1 MGVTIDD
8 ARAIAATLPRSY
20 EAIVRDRVKFRVGQ
34 IVYAAI
40 SRDETVMGFGFP
52 KAEREALVASD
63 PEKFRLPSRPSDMRY
78 HWVEVYLDAIDAE
91 EMRELVI
98 EAWRMCV
105 PKKISALI
113 P

>member
-1 MGVTIDD
+1 M
-8 ARAIAATLPRSY
+8 PRTS
-20 EAIVRDRVKFRVGQ
+20 EHLIHDRVKFRVGQ

-63 PEKFRLPSRPSDMRY
+63 PEKVPPAQPPVGHALLPLGRGVPGRHRPRRDARAGPSR
-78 HWVEVYLDAIDAE
+78 
-91 EMRELVI
+91 
-98 EAWRMCV
+98 AWRMCV

>member
-1 MGVTIDD
+1 
-8 ARAIAATLPRSY
+8 
-20 EAIVRDRVKFRVGQ
+20 VKWRVGQ

-91 EMRELVI
+91 EMRELSSRPG
-98 EAWRMCV
+98 ACAS
-105 PKKISALI
+105 PKDLRPHPLTPPFFARS
-113 P
+113 